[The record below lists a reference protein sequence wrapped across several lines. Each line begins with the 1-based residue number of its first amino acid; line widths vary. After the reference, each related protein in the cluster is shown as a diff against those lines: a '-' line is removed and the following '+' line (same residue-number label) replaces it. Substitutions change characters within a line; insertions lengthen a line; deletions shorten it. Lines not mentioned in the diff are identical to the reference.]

1 MAPDPL
7 LDHVGKGELAREED
21 CGEVH
26 RHQSIPVFD
35 GRVDDVGLDPNA
47 RVIDEDV
54 NPAGFPH
61 DPFHQLP
68 DRIGIGDVA
77 DGFDDLARRFVERE
91 VHAVDPVSEVQELP
105 GDRRA
110 DAASRSGDDDRSHHC
125 SPHFHQSVNEIAR
138 LVRKLPSTLSTRPSI
153 HVRPSLRQ
161 YIVLGSHRALIGK

>member
-1 MAPDPL
+1 MTPALLAQYAARSRNRIQPRHRGDTDDGPGPL
-7 LDHVGKGELAREED
+7 LDHVGKSELAREKD
-21 CGEVH
+21 GGEVH

-47 RVIDEDV
+47 RIVDEDV

-68 DRIGIGDVA
+68 DLIGIGDVA

-105 GDRRA
+105 G
-110 DAASRSGDDDRSHHC
+110 
-125 SPHFHQSVNEIAR
+125 E
-138 LVRKLPSTLSTRPSI
+138 STRRCRVP
-153 HVRPSLRQ
+153 RR
-161 YIVLGSHRALIGK
+161 